1 MSCNLKKRADKPY
14 QYQSDQRFFCEYTY
28 VKHISDH
35 LRRSQ
40 KQTNF
45 KSHSLTKNFF
55 GLNILAIY
63 FPLKLIF
70 CTARKSFFDLN
81 FLSLSSES
89 YSCFH
94 KKNCWS
100 FYHKCAVI
108 SSYNLLIGSFEFNK
122 NPNEKSQCTTS
133 KRDGQTTLTFKISKT
148 YQ

>member
-100 FYHKCAVI
+100 FYRKCAI
-108 SSYNLLIGSFEFNK
+108 ECWLIGWLFQVITFWLVHLNLIK
-122 NPNEKSQCTTS
+122 NPLKYC
-133 KRDGQTTLTFKISKT
+133 
-148 YQ
+148 